1 MKYKIIPMETIKN
14 LIEFLDEIQFD
25 AATNQTPED
34 LHKINFCNW
43 MINELLN
50 SYDGIDTSDKKQKR
64 KNMVD
69 EHFAEWQLPE
79 DMTDEEFE
87 KLINQFDSFLDGWEK
102 EYDRTTPN
110 KKSKKKPKKNT
121 KKKTTFRPHI
131 DDISEY
137 MSLEE
142 IKEFLLDDPDL
153 SNEEA
158 FDLYYEEHDRV
169 QKEKE
174 RKKAKSLDETLKD
187 LGINPPPKK
196 N

>member
-1 MKYKIIPMETIKN
+1 MKYKIIPMETIRN

-25 AATNQTPED
+25 AAKTQSPED
-34 LHKINFCNW
+34 MQKINFCNW

-50 SYDGIDTSDKKQKR
+50 GYDGIDTSDVKEKR

-87 KLINQFDSFLDGWEK
+87 KLISQFDSFLDGWDK
-102 EYDRTTPN
+102 EYKKSSN
-110 KKSKKKPKKNT
+110 KKSKKTT
-121 KKKTTFRPHI
+121 KKKTKPTFRPHI

-153 SNEEA
+153 TTEEA
-158 FDLYYEEHDRV
+158 FDLYYDEHKRV

-174 RKKAKSLDETLKD
+174 RKQIKSLDEILKD
-187 LGINPPPKK
+187 LGIDPTEK

>member
-1 MKYKIIPMETIKN
+1 MKYKIIPMETIRN

-25 AATNQTPED
+25 AAKTQSPED
-34 LHKINFCNW
+34 MQKINFCNW

-50 SYDGIDTSDKKQKR
+50 GYDGIDTSDVKEKR

-87 KLINQFDSFLDGWEK
+87 KLISQFDSFLDGWDK
-102 EYDRTTPN
+102 EYKKSSN
-110 KKSKKKPKKNT
+110 KKSKKTT
-121 KKKTTFRPHI
+121 KKKTKPTFRPHI

-153 SNEEA
+153 TTEEA
-158 FDLYYEEHDRV
+158 FDLYYDEHKRV
-169 QKEKE
+169 QREKE
-174 RKKAKSLDETLKD
+174 RKQMKSLDEILKD
-187 LGINPPPKK
+187 LGIDPTEK